1 VLRERVLL
9 RRLFFSIS
17 ELICMP
23 KTLQAP
29 YLISQAASILVAAG
43 STLQEAQSV
52 ASNLVMANLSGH
64 DSHGVGMLPRYV
76 EAVQEGG
83 LTPNASVK
91 VNLDIG
97 TMLSLDGQR
106 GYGQIV
112 GEQAMQLGMARAKQ
126 YGSCIMTLGHAHHL
140 GRIGHFAEMAVAQGL
155 VSLHFVN
162 VLSRPVVAPWG
173 GGDGRFGTNP
183 CCIGIPLKQ
192 EPSSAAGPPQGA
204 RAPTGGSAVQEVTSV
219 GAHFVLDFATSR
231 VAQGKMRVAYNKGIQ
246 VEPGTLIDELG
257 NPTTE
262 PGVVV
267 VPQSNGLFG
276 ALMTFGEYKGYGMA
290 VACELLGGALS
301 GGGTWHKPT
310 DPTVRAVLNGMLT
323 ILIDPARLG
332 TQAVF
337 EQEAQ
342 EFVRWLQAGPVAT
355 GFDAVQIAGE
365 PERATR
371 ARRKVEG
378 ISVDDQT
385 WQEIVNAGKKVG
397 VSLPN

>member
-1 VLRERVLL
+1 M
-9 RRLFFSIS
+9 S
-17 ELICMP
+17 
-23 KTLQAP
+23 KTLQVPA
-29 YLISQAASILVAAG
+29 LIEQSALILVAAG
-43 STLQEAQSV
+43 SSPEEAHTV
-52 ASNLVMANLSGH
+52 AANLVMANLSGH

-76 EAVQEGG
+76 DAVLEGG
-83 LTPNASVK
+83 LTPNASIK
-91 VNLDIG
+91 INLDIG

-106 GYGQIV
+106 GYGQV
-112 GEQAMQLGMARAKQ
+112 VVEQAMALGMARAKQ
-126 YGSCIMTLGHAHHL
+126 HGSCIMTLGNAHHL

-183 CCIGIPLKQ
+183 CCIGVPLKGQ
-192 EPSSAAGPPQGA
+192 DP
-204 RAPTGGSAVQEVTSV
+204 
-219 GAHFVLDFATSR
+219 FVLDFATSR

-246 VEPGTLIDELG
+246 VEPGTLIDEHG
-257 NPTTE
+257 RPTTE

-301 GGGTWHKPT
+301 GGGTWHKAT
-310 DPTVRAVLNGMLT
+310 DPAVRAVVNGMLT

-332 TQAVF
+332 TQAAF
-337 EQEAQ
+337 ETEAV
-342 EFVRWLQAGPVAT
+342 EFVNWLQAGPTAP
-355 GFDAVQIAGE
+355 GFEAVQIAGD

-371 ARRKVEG
+371 ALRQVEG
-378 ISVDDQT
+378 ICVDDQT
-385 WQEIVNAGKKVG
+385 WQEIVNAGLKVG
-397 VSLPN
+397 VTLANMDATY